1 MSAST
6 PPSNPDIG
14 VPPAAPGG
22 LATRTLE
29 KIIPW
34 AAVIGMFVL
43 WEVVC
48 VVFSVPVFILP
59 RPSVVAETLFRLWTP
74 IMRHTLYTLWTTL
87 IGFALAI
94 VFGVVLGVVVGAW
107 RLVYNGLYP
116 VLIGFNSV
124 PKVALVPVLVIWF
137 GFGPIPAVLTAF
149 SISFFPIVVNVA
161 TGIATMEPELQD
173 VLRSLGARKHQILI
187 KVGIPRSLPYF
198 FASLK
203 VAITLAFVGSVIAET
218 VTGNRGVGYLMVDAS
233 SRFDAPL
240 VFAGLIV
247 LSFMGV
253 GLYLV
258 FAEIERRTTGWA
270 HRGQEG
276 A

>member
-1 MSAST
+1 MSA
-6 PPSNPDIG
+6 PPPNDPNIG
-14 VPPAAPGG
+14 APAAPAALG
-22 LATRTLE
+22 TQMIE
-29 KIIPW
+29 KAIPW
-34 AAVIGMFVL
+34 AVIIGMFVL
-43 WEVVC
+43 WELVC
-48 VVFSVPVFILP
+48 LVFNVPVFILP
-59 RPSVVAETLFRLWTP
+59 RPSVVTETLFRLWTP

-94 VFGVVLGVVVGAW
+94 VFGVALGVAVGAW

-173 VLRSLGARKHQILI
+173 VLRSLGAKKHQILL

-240 VFAGLIV
+240 VFAGLLV

>member
-1 MSAST
+1 MST
-6 PPSNPDIG
+6 PPPNDPNIG
-14 VPPAAPGG
+14 APAAPDSLG
-22 LATRTLE
+22 TRTLE
-29 KIIPW
+29 KVIPW
-34 AAVIGMFVL
+34 AVIVGMFVL

-48 VVFSVPVFILP
+48 IVFDVPVFILP
-59 RPSVVAETLFRLWTP
+59 RPSVVTETLFRLWTP

-87 IGFALAI
+87 IGFGLAI
-94 VFGVVLGVVVGAW
+94 IFGVALGVAVGAW

-173 VLRSLGARKHQILI
+173 VLRSLGAKKHQILL

>member
-1 MSAST
+1 MST
-6 PPSNPDIG
+6 PPPNDPNIGAPAVPDSLGTQVI
-14 VPPAAPGG
+14 
-22 LATRTLE
+22 E

-34 AAVIGMFVL
+34 AVIVGMFVL
-43 WEVVC
+43 WELVC
-48 VVFSVPVFILP
+48 IVFNVPVFILP
-59 RPSVVAETLFRLWTP
+59 RPSVVTETLFRLWTP

-94 VFGVVLGVVVGAW
+94 VFGVALGVAVGAW
-107 RLVYNGLYP
+107 RMVYNGLYP

-173 VLRSLGARKHQILI
+173 VLRSLGAKKHQILL

-240 VFAGLIV
+240 VFAGLLV

-258 FAEIERRTTGWA
+258 FAAIETRTTGWA

-276 A
+276 R